1 MPEAWNGLRR
11 ARPEEGA
18 DRLVRLDLADEHHAI
33 ILGDAEI
40 GGLAGAFHQLL
51 HDDAGAVDQLAAPQE
66 RRAHAVGLDADRPE
80 LLGSVELDH
89 AVTGERGQHAVGGR
103 RREVRPLGDLAERQ
117 PVGLRDDRQDACSAR
132 SSDCT
137 AFGSAGALKARG
149 RPRRRFS
156 IISMS
161 RIIKNFFG
169 NWNIAWREKP
179 KSAANSVAKSLSLRM
194 KNISEKIDKYG
205 LADALSAIKANGD

>member
-1 MPEAWNGLRR
+1 MIAATRSGADIGEDRLADAGSMERAAR

-51 HDDAGAVDQLAAPQE
+51 HDGASAVDQLAAPQE

-80 LLGSVELDH
+80 LLGFVELDH

-103 RREVRPLGDLAERQ
+103 GGEVGPLGDFAERQ
-117 PVGLRDDRQDACSAR
+117 PVGFGDDRQDLA
-132 SSDCT
+132 
-137 AFGSAGALKARG
+137 ARG
-149 RPRRRFS
+149 RATAPR
-156 IISMS
+156 
-161 RIIKNFFG
+161 
-169 NWNIAWREKP
+169 
-179 KSAANSVAKSLSLRM
+179 SARPAR
-194 KNISEKIDKYG
+194 
-205 LADALSAIKANGD
+205 